1 MCCVM
6 WHLPVSLQIFSKTRE
21 FKKKNPYMVE
31 FFEEADE
38 AAGFFIK
45 FV

>member
-1 MCCVM
+1 M

-21 FKKKNPYMVE
+21 FKKKKNPYMVE